1 MKTEQIWSPIE
12 DKKIAENLDTSKIW
26 MKAFKPEEVT
36 PTMLAATSWW
46 VYTIKFDGIKPIQV
60 TKIKNVNNEASR
72 KN

>member
-1 MKTEQIWSPIE
+1 
-12 DKKIAENLDTSKIW
+12 